1 MSLNQSLKDIGLN
14 DKEVKVYVTLLK
26 SGRLRPSAL
35 SKLTGINRAT
45 IYHTAKDLVNRGLIA
60 EDLGGAT
67 IYLTALPPENLKQII
82 ERPKRELESKT
93 EKINDLIEEIKQL
106 NTKENYFIP
115 KIRFIEEDKIKDFL
129 FENGLK
135 WVKELHKNDGIW
147 WSFQDPSFVEHYE
160 SFVEWISKTKEYKDP
175 KICSRLITNQAP
187 IEEKVSKKVPA
198 TKRQLRFI
206 PGLDFSSSI
215 WISGDYVVMITTNKH
230 PFYLIEIHDTPI
242 AHNLREM
249 FKKMWELT
257 N

>member
-115 KIRFIEEDKIKDFL
+115 KIRFT
-129 FENGLK
+129 
-135 WVKELHKNDGIW
+135 H
-147 WSFQDPSFVEHYE
+147 
-160 SFVEWISKTKEYKDP
+160 
-175 KICSRLITNQAP
+175 LI
-187 IEEKVSKKVPA
+187 
-198 TKRQLRFI
+198 
-206 PGLDFSSSI
+206 
-215 WISGDYVVMITTNKH
+215 
-230 PFYLIEIHDTPI
+230 
-242 AHNLREM
+242 
-249 FKKMWELT
+249 
-257 N
+257 